1 MVCCAVA
8 RASRWSAQS
17 SCGEAHRVRKIHCVC
32 GFVLSALLAGA
43 ALSANPTLL
52 GKPAP
57 DFVLKSMDGRN
68 LRLSE
73 FRGQVVLVNFWARWA
88 GDSRQELAAL
98 DRINTTYNRAGLVVL
113 GISVDEDLIR
123 AEEFAAAMKVS
134 YPLMFDT
141 GARIGRDY
149 LLEKMPMTILVDR
162 GGVVRYSNVG
172 FKRGDERAYL
182 DHIRELL
189 RE

>member
-1 MVCCAVA
+1 MRRVLFAGSVILGAVLT
-8 RASRWSAQS
+8 ASSLIAS
-17 SCGEAHRVRKIHCVC
+17 SK
-32 GFVLSALLAGA
+32 A
-43 ALSANPTLL
+43 AAPTLV
-52 GKPAP
+52 GKEAP
-57 DFVLKSMDGRN
+57 DFVLKALDGRN
-68 LRLSE
+68 LRMSE

-88 GDSRQELAAL
+88 GDSRQEMPAL

-113 GISVDEDLIR
+113 GVSVDEDLAR
-123 AEEFAAAMKVS
+123 AREFAGAMKVS
-134 YPLMFDT
+134 YPVLFDT
-141 GARIGRDY
+141 GSSIGRDY

-162 GGVVRYSNVG
+162 EGVVRYSNVG